1 MALLD
6 LIFAARPLLHLP
18 VWSIFLVS
26 LHYHHELSGKSWSFT
41 DFGIVAMLSLLASS
55 AYYINQLYDFE
66 SDKLNGKVAFL
77 ERGYVTKNGLVVAT
91 IATAVVGLA
100 GSICFGATIVA
111 IALQL
116 LLLALMYSVPPVRL
130 KDRPLAGLFANAYG
144 YGFLIPFSV
153 MPEINVDNAGLLGWD
168 NPFYFFCA
176 VGAVYVMTT
185 LSDIRGDAATGKCT
199 VAVVFGR
206 TRCYLLAVML
216 LGGGCWFGW
225 SSEHF
230 LLAAIAGISLG
241 TTVIAIFARSERF
254 DLFAT
259 KLPILLLTILA
270 GWWYPFYLL
279 FMVALIAG
287 TRLYYKRRFGM
298 IYPRLA

>member
-1 MALLD
+1 
-6 LIFAARPLLHLP
+6 
-18 VWSIFLVS
+18 
-26 LHYHHELSGKSWSFT
+26 
-41 DFGIVAMLSLLASS
+41 
-55 AYYINQLYDFE
+55 
-66 SDKLNGKVAFL
+66 
-77 ERGYVTKNGLVVAT
+77 
-91 IATAVVGLA
+91 
-100 GSICFGATIVA
+100 
-111 IALQL
+111 
-116 LLLALMYSVPPVRL
+116 L

-144 YGFLIPFSV
+144 YGFLIPFAV
-153 MPEINVDNAGLLGWD
+153 MPEINVNNAGLLGWD

-206 TRCYLLAVML
+206 TRSYLLAVML
-216 LGGGCWFGW
+216 LGWGCWFGW

-230 LLAAIAGISLG
+230 LLAAIAGVSLG
-241 TTVIAIFARSERF
+241 TTVIAIFVRSERF